1 MKVTK
6 IEELDKKRIRVSID
20 EEFAF
25 VLYKGELRIYNIEI
39 GNTLSR
45 ELYEEIIT
53 KVLPK
58 RAKLRC
64 MNLLKSKAYTEKQLK
79 DKLKNGEYPE
89 DIIAEALEYVKSYGY
104 VNDRAYAEDFIEYNK
119 GNKSRKRMEQDLL
132 RKGIA
137 KDIISGIF
145 EQMKEEG
152 NGPEEFNMAAQLLR
166 KKNYDVNTAT
176 FEEKRK
182 LAALLYR
189 KGFESD
195 TIRRVLLLDITS
207 I

>member
-6 IEELDKKRIRVSID
+6 IEELDKKRIRVYID

-39 GNTLSR
+39 GNALSS

-152 NGPEEFNMAAQLLR
+152 NGPEEFNMAVQLLR

>member
-1 MKVTK
+1 MKVTR
-6 IEELDKKRIRVSID
+6 IEELDKKRSRVYID

-25 VLYKGELRIYNIEI
+25 VLYKGELRIYKIEE
-39 GNTLSR
+39 GSELGSG
-45 ELYEEIIT
+45 LYEEIKT
-53 KVLPK
+53 RVLPK

-64 MNLLKSKAYTEKQLK
+64 MNLLKSKAYTEKQLR
-79 DKLKNGEYPE
+79 DKLKAGQYPE
-89 DIIAEALEYVKSYGY
+89 DIITEALEYVKSYGY

-119 GNKSRKRMEQDLL
+119 GNKSRRRMEQDLL

-137 KDIISGIF
+137 KDTISSIF

-152 NGPEEFNMAAQLLR
+152 SGPEEFHMAAQLLR
-166 KKNYDVNTAT
+166 KKNYDANTAT

-182 LAALLYR
+182 LAAFLYH

-195 TIRRVLLLDITS
+195 TIRSVLLLDITS